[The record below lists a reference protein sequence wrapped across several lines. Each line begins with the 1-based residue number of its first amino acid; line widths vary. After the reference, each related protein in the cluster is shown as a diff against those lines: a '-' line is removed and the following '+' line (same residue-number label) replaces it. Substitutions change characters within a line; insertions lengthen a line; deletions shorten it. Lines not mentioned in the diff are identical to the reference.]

1 MLVIFCDYK
10 IRMEIKE
17 FLGQHKLS
25 NYWDKFDE
33 TDNDDLEELATL
45 LEAELCENLKNDIT
59 MKDGHI
65 RKFLNFK
72 KWRTKRINTW
82 N

>member
-25 NYWDKFDE
+25 NYLDKFDE

-45 LEAELCENLKNDIT
+45 PEIELCQNLKMT
-59 MKDGHI
+59 
-65 RKFLNFK
+65 LQ
-72 KWRTKRINTW
+72 
-82 N
+82 